1 MGWNVLFQSPGYA
14 LVTNKILKLLDYD
27 SIMVCRE
34 VSPIWK
40 ECIDMQRF
48 CRVNHFL
55 SLMDKHFLNRSL
67 IHYIYYRFPNF
78 DKIIREWKKV
88 IPFIK
93 TNMSVFDLDK
103 LIAGVQVYIDLD
115 VEDWENDDEC
125 DCGDQVEEWCPLHW
139 AVHYKNFEFV
149 EVMIRTSFDFNTLRF
164 AFEKNPKEK
173 ARPPCDND
181 KCEETKEKAEIH
193 NRHCEDYFDDY
204 YYDDDLTHKCV
215 GGNNVLHKAARNGD
229 MKMIKLIFK
238 YAEDKKIDINA
249 KNDCEQSAIVT
260 AKDDPEVVK
269 LLMKHCKYPES
280 DVGLLGL
287 KTLTAMAKSFVTE
300 KHEPPKKEM
309 KNSKK

>member
-48 CRVNHFL
+48 WRVDHFL
-55 SLMDKHFLNRSL
+55 PLMDKYFKKMDDT
-67 IHYIYYRFPNF
+67 PN
-78 DKIIREWKKV
+78 EWKTI

-93 TNMSVFDLDK
+93 TKMSVFDLDK
-103 LIAGVQVYIDLD
+103 LISGVQLYIDLGYD
-115 VEDWENDDEC
+115 ATGHWLCLKDTGHWKSDCEYEC
-125 DCGDQVEEWCPLHW
+125 KRDQVREWCPLHW
-139 AVHYKNFEFV
+139 AVHCKNFEFV
-149 EVMIRTSFDFNTLRF
+149 EIMIRTSFDFNTLRF
-164 AFEKNPKEK
+164 TFEKNPKEK
-173 ARPPCDND
+173 ARPACD
-181 KCEETKEKAEIH
+181 KCEETEGKAERH
-193 NRHCEDYFDDY
+193 NRYCYCEYFDDCDSD
-204 YYDDDLTHKCV
+204 YDFCYECV

-249 KNDCEQSAIVT
+249 KNDCQQSAIVT

-269 LLMKHCKYPES
+269 LLMKHCKYPKS
-280 DVGLLGL
+280 DVGMLGME
-287 KTLTAMAKSFVTE
+287 TLTSMAKSFVTE
-300 KHEPPKKEM
+300 KHEPPKKKK
-309 KNSKK
+309 KNCI